1 MSSILSADDLN
12 DFISPGA
19 VCIKPIKVDKTREEA
34 EIEIGAEGQALEVGI
49 DGTQKELEPAQL
61 SLSDCLACSGCI
73 TSAESVLVALQSH
86 TQLLD
91 ELKKEAE
98 QRENGAQKRIFVC
111 SVSHQAR
118 ASFAAAFGVSVE
130 VADAKL
136 HSLLLDTLGFDYI
149 VGMGVGREISL
160 VHSAQEV
167 SQATQ
172 KPVMAASCP
181 GWVCY
186 VEKTHP
192 HVIPYLSGVK
202 SPQQICGSLLKKVI
216 CDSQNVTP
224 SQVYHVS
231 IMPCFDKK
239 LEASRDEFSVE
250 EAGQEEK
257 IRDVDC
263 VITTKEVVQLLAEK
277 ELSFNSLPEIE
288 PARLYTSVPSSW
300 PADRDWKNHVGSSSG
315 GYLHHVL
322 TTLRLQH
329 DPQESR
335 TRVDAQM
342 GKNQDVMEYS
352 VVDTETGE
360 TVASAAQVYGFRNI
374 QNLVRKLKPSSLRGK
389 GKVVSARKSSKTA
402 AAALNPSQY
411 SYIEVMACPGGCING
426 GGQVGA
432 PEGVA
437 ARDWKDETEKMYN
450 SIPTEAVSQQVV
462 EWAKKVW
469 GGSEEKLV
477 TAHYQEVEK
486 VDQGLASTW

>member
-19 VCIKPIKVDKTREEA
+19 VCIKPIKVDKTTETA
-34 EIEIGAEGQALEVGI
+34 EIEIGSEGQALEVGI

-91 ELKKEAE
+91 ELKKEADLPSGE
-98 QRENGAQKRIFVC
+98 KRIFVC

-136 HSLLLDTLGFDYI
+136 HSLLLDTLGFDYV

-160 VHSAQEV
+160 IHSAQEV
-167 SQATQ
+167 EKSTQ

-216 CDSQNVTP
+216 CDTRNVKP

-231 IMPCFDKK
+231 VMPCFDKK

-250 EAGQEEK
+250 EAGQDEK

-263 VITTKEVVQLLAEK
+263 VITTKEVVQLLTEK
-277 ELSFNSLPEIE
+277 DLSFGGLPEIE
-288 PARLYTSVPSSW
+288 KTRLYTSVPDTW
-300 PADRDWKNHVGSSSG
+300 PAERDWKNHVGSSSG

-329 DPQESR
+329 DPQEAR
-335 TRVDAQM
+335 TRVDASM

-352 VVDTETGE
+352 VIDTETGE

-374 QNLVRKLKPSSLRGK
+374 QNLVRKLKPTRGGK
-389 GKVVSARKSSKTA
+389 GKVVSARKSSKSV
-402 AAALNPSQY
+402 AAALNPSTY

-432 PEGVA
+432 PEGVTV
-437 ARDWKDETEKMYN
+437 REWKDETEKMYN
-450 SIPTEAVSQQVV
+450 SIPTEAVSPEVV
-462 EWAKKVW
+462 DWAKKVW
-469 GGSEEKLV
+469 AGEEEGRLV

>member
-1 MSSILSADDLN
+1 MSSILSAEDLN

-19 VCIKPIKVDKTREEA
+19 VCIKPIKVDKTSESA
-34 EIEIGAEGQALEVGI
+34 EIEIGSEGQALEVGI

-91 ELKKEAE
+91 ELAKEQDKPSGE
-98 QRENGAQKRIFVC
+98 KRIFVC

-118 ASFAAAFGVSVE
+118 ASFAAAFGMSVE
-130 VADAKL
+130 AADAKL

-160 VHSAQEV
+160 IHSAQEV
-167 SQATQ
+167 QQKTQ

-192 HVIPYLSGVK
+192 HVIPYLSEVK

-216 CDSQNVTP
+216 CDTRGVTP

-231 IMPCFDKK
+231 VMPCFDKK
-239 LEASRDEFSVE
+239 LEASRAEFSME
-250 EAGQEEK
+250 EQGREENV
-257 IRDVDC
+257 RDVDC
-263 VITTKEVVQLLAEK
+263 VITTKEVVQLLNEK
-277 ELSFNSLPEIE
+277 DLSFPDLPEISRS
-288 PARLYTSVPSSW
+288 RLYTSVPSSW
-300 PADRDWKNHVGSSSG
+300 PAERDWKNHAGSSSG

-322 TTLRLQH
+322 TTLRFKH
-329 DPQESR
+329 DPREEH
-335 TRVDAQM
+335 TRVDASV
-342 GKNQDVMEYS
+342 GKNLDVVEYS
-352 VVDTETGE
+352 VIDTTTGE

-374 QNLVRKLKPSSLRGK
+374 QNLVRKLKPSR
-389 GKVVSARKSSKTA
+389 GKVVARKQAKNT
-402 AAALNPSQY
+402 ALNPASY
-411 SYIEVMACPGGCING
+411 AYIEVMACPGGCING

-432 PEGVA
+432 PEGVS
-437 ARDWKDETEKMYN
+437 AREWKEQTEKLYS
-450 SIPTEAVSQQVV
+450 SIPTDQVSMEVV
-462 EWAKKVW
+462 DWARKVW
-469 GGSEEKLV
+469 TGDESKLI

-486 VDQGLASTW
+486 MDQGLASTW